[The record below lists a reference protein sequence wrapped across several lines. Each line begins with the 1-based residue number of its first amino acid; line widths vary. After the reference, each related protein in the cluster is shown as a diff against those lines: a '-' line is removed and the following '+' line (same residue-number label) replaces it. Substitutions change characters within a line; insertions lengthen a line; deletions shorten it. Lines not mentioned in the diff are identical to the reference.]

1 MSENTCCYELVLLLT
16 KKPHQL
22 VGLLLFAEGRLI
34 LFVHFYYKYEVLQA
48 LHLLRAGRPG

>member
-1 MSENTCCYELVLLLT
+1 MGWRYCSQ

-34 LFVHFYYKYEVLQA
+34 LFVHFHYKYEVLQA